1 MFAFFTVF
9 YRHIIFARSAN
20 FPSKRKMV
28 AIIGTLSSL
37 TGAAVAATLAFSSG
51 RNIVQ
56 TWQACDTNNI
66 INSRSRNLIDF
77 SKGTVEE
84 QVNVI
89 KTLSRKEL
97 LQVFLHESH
106 PPNSMMDLD
115 GDWDGVLL
123 ENNGLVM
130 VCTL

>member
-1 MFAFFTVF
+1 VF